1 MCQVLTKEVS
11 GMSDIKETEQANV
24 SETDEVKEVQQSTEQ
39 SEAEER
45 KNGKEADEEAE
56 ESFSFT
62 SFVFDWSN
70 AFIIAFIAVVIL
82 LTFVYRQ
89 VTVSGSSMTDTLVDS
104 DRLIISSFMYTPKDG
119 DIVVISHGS
128 SYDEPIIKRVIAT
141 GGQSLSINYDSGEVS
156 VDGVILDE
164 PYIKGVTRRI
174 HHPMEIPETIPEGY
188 VFVMGD
194 NREGSLDSRST
205 DIGLIP
211 LNNIIGKAEYRV
223 FPFNKIGSVYS

>member
-1 MCQVLTKEVS
+1 
-11 GMSDIKETEQANV
+11 MSDIKETEQANV

-56 ESFSFT
+56 ESFNFT

-104 DRLIISSFMYTPKDG
+104 DRLIISSFMYTPQYG
-119 DIVVISHGS
+119 DIIVVSHGENYS
-128 SYDEPIIKRVIAT
+128 DPIIKRVIAT
-141 GGQSLSINYDSGEVS
+141 EGQALSINYQTGDVS

-164 PYIKGVTRRI
+164 KYIKGNT
-174 HHPMEIPETIPEGY
+174 IPLKNPLDIPDKIPEGY

-194 NREGSLDSRST
+194 NREGSLDSRSN

-211 LNNIIGKAEYRV
+211 VENIIGKAELRI
-223 FPFNKIGSVYS
+223 FPISGFGSVYS